1 MWRMVKLKISGDG
14 TVTMTFDEYDLCQ
27 ESAEN
32 CGYRMTDWYPDMSS
46 AQKLIS
52 QFTDNVLFV
61 IWILYSPLARELTE
75 KERQVR
81 GFLNRELN
89 HRLNLVG

>member
-1 MWRMVKLKISGDG
+1 MKISGDG
-14 TVTMTFDEYDLCQ
+14 TVTMTFDEY
-27 ESAEN
+27 
-32 CGYRMTDWYPDMSS
+32 DWYPDMSS

>member
-1 MWRMVKLKISGDG
+1 
-14 TVTMTFDEYDLCQ
+14 
-27 ESAEN
+27 
-32 CGYRMTDWYPDMSS
+32 MTDWYPDMGS